1 MKLLLFMDTIVIP
14 VTLVI
19 INTNARNTSNS
30 ASYLDSTFYQI
41 FANRYS
47 KGYNSITG
55 SNFIIL

>member
-1 MKLLLFMDTIVIP
+1 MDTIVTS
-14 VTLVI
+14 VSLVI
-19 INTNARNTSNS
+19 INTNARNKSNS